1 MIIKNIPKL
10 IMSIYNIYIYIMDI
24 LKQMFVQM
32 AESDIFKFTKQQ
44 ETKNIC

>member
-1 MIIKNIPKL
+1 MYDNKNIPEC
-10 IMSIYNIYIYIMDI
+10 IMSIGNIYFIGI